1 MISSQTQKI
10 LRIVY
15 WVTVI
20 SAFLFVISSCKSPKP
35 TLQESVIKTD
45 STVTKV
51 SYVKTQDT
59 IIIPSDSLK
68 FSVPLPRITEIPIYV
83 KSKTGHITGSIKKID
98 QNIEVECYVDELIK
112 IIEGQNEIIET
123 LTKQTTDSQNT
134 ITNTEYKTHWFYKL
148 LSIIGGIA
156 LLFFGFKIA
165 LK

>member
-1 MISSQTQKI
+1 
-10 LRIVY
+10 L
-15 WVTVI
+15 
-20 SAFLFVISSCKSPKP
+20 SCSGIKP
-35 TLQESVIKTD
+35 TQETTIAKTD

-51 SYVKTQDT
+51 SYVKKTDT

-68 FSVPLPRITEIPIYV
+68 FSLPLPRISEIPIYV
-83 KSKTGHITGSIKKID
+83 KSKTGHITGSVKKID

-134 ITNTEYKTHWFYKL
+134 ITNIEYKTHWLYKL
-148 LSIIGGIA
+148 LSIIGGVA

-165 LK
+165 FK